1 MTISFNQIFG
11 KRSEYR
17 VKDFPEL
24 PNIEG
29 LQLAFGTAD
38 LYKKKRNDIC
48 FFYFK
53 DGASFAGVYTKSA
66 AKSHCITWNK
76 KIKSKKIKKNTV
88 LYHRDIT
95 ISITKKW
102 NFLLL
107 SFGFL

>member
-38 LYKKKRNDIC
+38 LYKKKETI
-48 FFYFK
+48 FV
-53 DGASFAGVYTKSA
+53 SFTLKME
-66 AKSHCITWNK
+66 
-76 KIKSKKIKKNTV
+76 
-88 LYHRDIT
+88 LR
-95 ISITKKW
+95 
-102 NFLLL
+102 LLEYIL
-107 SFGFL
+107 NQQLNLTA

>member
-38 LYKKKRNDIC
+38 LYKKKTT
-48 FFYFK
+48 F
-53 DGASFAGVYTKSA
+53 V
-66 AKSHCITWNK
+66 
-76 KIKSKKIKKNTV
+76 
-88 LYHRDIT
+88 
-95 ISITKKW
+95 
-102 NFLLL
+102 FLL
-107 SFGFL
+107 

>member
-38 LYKKKRNDIC
+38 LYKKK
-48 FFYFK
+48 
-53 DGASFAGVYTKSA
+53 
-66 AKSHCITWNK
+66 K
-76 KIKSKKIKKNTV
+76 KRY
-88 LYHRDIT
+88 L
-95 ISITKKW
+95 
-102 NFLLL
+102 FLLL
-107 SFGFL
+107 